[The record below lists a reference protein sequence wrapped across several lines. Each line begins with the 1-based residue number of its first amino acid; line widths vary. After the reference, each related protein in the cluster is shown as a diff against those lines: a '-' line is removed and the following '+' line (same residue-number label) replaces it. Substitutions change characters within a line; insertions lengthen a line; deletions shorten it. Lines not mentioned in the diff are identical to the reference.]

1 MRLLALDTTTEA
13 CSVALLNGE
22 AVAERHSVEPRAHT
36 RILLPMIRQLLGE
49 AGLGPGELDAV
60 VLGNGPGSFIGMRI
74 SASVAQG
81 LCFAAGLPLV
91 PVSSL
96 AAVAA
101 ELMERDGIKKVAVA
115 QDARMGEV
123 YFATYRRDDRGLP
136 AALNAEA
143 IVPVGRP
150 GILQGTGWIAA
161 GGGWK
166 RYPQLADGCATAISN
181 FSALEHPRARFL
193 LGIGA
198 AAIADG
204 QSIDAEQLQPAYLRV
219 KVAEPMAGAQR

>member
-13 CSVALLNGE
+13 CSVALLDGE
-22 AVAERHSVEPRAHT
+22 TIVEQHRVEPRAHT

-49 AGLGPGELDAV
+49 GGLEPRDLDAV

-81 LCFAAGLPLV
+81 LCFAADLPLV

-101 ELMERDGIKKVAVA
+101 ELMERAGSEKVVVA

-123 YFATYRRDDRGLP
+123 YFATYRRDGRGLP
-136 AALNAEA
+136 AAQDAETIIPA
-143 IVPVGRP
+143 AGSC
-150 GILQGTGWIAA
+150 ILRGADWTAA
-161 GGGWK
+161 GGGWQ
-166 RYPQLADGCATAISN
+166 RYPQLANGCAAAISN
-181 FSALEHPRARFL
+181 FSKLEHPRARFL

-198 AAIADG
+198 VAIADG
-204 QSIDAEQLQPAYLRV
+204 KAIDAERLQPAYLRTR
-219 KVAEPMAGAQR
+219 VAEPMASALP